1 MKGNRKL
8 YITFIAFGVNAIGM
22 QVFYP
27 YLIIYVQNY
36 LGFDNYVVLLG
47 IVLIVASAFSV
58 IMGRVVDRI
67 GRIKVAIPAV
77 CLMATGMAAMY
88 FSRSFIATTL
98 AGCVMM
104 SGYLLSTSVLSALV
118 RDYTPPQH
126 EGEIQGVR
134 MVFQVMI
141 PMVVGPVL
149 GSAAIKGSGMTYMEL
164 GEVKSVPTPLIFLI
178 AAVVTIFSLIPLI
191 ALRKEEKR

>member
-1 MKGNRKL
+1 M
-8 YITFIAFGVNAIGM
+8 
-22 QVFYP
+22 
-27 YLIIYVQNY
+27 
-36 LGFDNYVVLLG
+36 
-47 IVLIVASAFSV
+47 
-58 IMGRVVDRI
+58 
-67 GRIKVAIPAV
+67 
-77 CLMATGMAAMY
+77 MA
-88 FSRSFIATTL
+88 
-98 AGCVMM
+98 
-104 SGYLLSTSVLSALV
+104 GYLLSTSVLSALV
-118 RDYTPPQH
+118 RDYTPLQH